1 MGISTMVTLI
11 SWISLSFWCSLSLL
25 VLNSFSLWDSL
36 WFSISS
42 SLVISMSMGMVINNM
57 GIMTNNLG
65 TMVSLNMS
73 LVTLLMDDILALL
86 NVGGINNGLALLSW
100 NLSLMLLRNL
110 VTLVFH
116 MVLAVRSR

>member
-1 MGISTMVTLI
+1 MV
-11 SWISLSFWCSLSLL
+11 
-25 VLNSFSLWDSL
+25 V
-36 WFSISS
+36 
-42 SLVISMSMGMVINNM
+42 NNM
-57 GIMTNNLG
+57 GVMTNNLG
-65 TMVSLNMS
+65 AMVSLNMS
-73 LVTLLMDDILALL
+73 LMTLLMDNILALL

>member
-1 MGISTMVTLI
+1 MAISI
-11 SWISLSFWCSLSLL
+11 
-25 VLNSFSLWDSL
+25 
-36 WFSISS
+36 
-42 SLVISMSMGMVINNM
+42 SMGMVVNNM
-57 GIMTNNLG
+57 GVMTNNLG
-65 TMVSLNMS
+65 AMVSLNMS
-73 LVTLLMDDILALL
+73 LMTLLMDNILALL